1 MQNSICNFRIF
12 HELLVQGKVVPSH
25 AMKACRRTG
34 GRVPVILSFGTR
46 QRCII
51 P

>member
-12 HELLVQGKVVPSH
+12 NELLVQGKVVPSR
-25 AMKACRRTG
+25 AMKARRGIG

-46 QRCII
+46 QRYVIQ
-51 P
+51 